1 MYRQLK
7 YHIPHVSL
15 EQRIASEKCSRNWG
29 KTSHDLA
36 TRHPHVGK
44 DPSLWA
50 GSTVSVA
57 QLKCRNKIQKKK
69 NKINAEGEKCC
80 RVWAWLWLSYTELA
94 ACQSAQNDQLA
105 ERPP

>member
-69 NKINAEGEKCC
+69 KKINAEGEKCS
-80 RVWAWLWLSYTELA
+80 RVWAWL
-94 ACQSAQNDQLA
+94 
-105 ERPP
+105 